1 MKPARLAVLVIAV
14 VAAGG
19 SALLAKG
26 MVSSRNPAPT
36 PAAGPTLETVE
47 VLVAKSD
54 FEIGKVIA
62 AGDLRWQRWPKAAAR
77 SQFTIKSRQPKALS
91 QMTGAIVRMGI
102 LAGEPINETKLVRQG
117 KSGFMSAILDK
128 GMLAISIRISPETGA
143 GGFILPNDYVDVI
156 LSRQQRSDDGSGKE
170 VFLSNTVLTNVRI
183 LAIDQAVV
191 EKDGKKVVVGKTATL
206 ELKPD
211 QAETLALAESMGKI
225 ALALRSLQDAPGNN
239 GGPQTAIGF
248 RGGRGAGSVSM
259 VRYGVRSE
267 AAN

>member
-1 MKPARLAVLVIAV
+1 MKPARLAVLAIAV

-26 MVSSRNPAPT
+26 MVSSRNSAPAPV
-36 PAAGPTLETVE
+36 AGPTLETVE

-62 AGDLRWQRWPKAAAR
+62 AGDLRWQQWPKAAAR
-77 SQFTIKSRQPKALS
+77 GQFTIKSSRPKALS
-91 QMTGAIVRMGI
+91 DMTGAIVRIGI

-225 ALALRSLQDAPGNN
+225 ALALRSLQDAPENN